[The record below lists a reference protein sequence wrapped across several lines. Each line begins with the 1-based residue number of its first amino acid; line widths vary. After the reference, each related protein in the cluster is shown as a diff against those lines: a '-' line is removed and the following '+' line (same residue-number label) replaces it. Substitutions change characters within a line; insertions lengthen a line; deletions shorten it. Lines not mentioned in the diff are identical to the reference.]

1 MPASADPRYLQP
13 HKQSFSQQ
21 TPAMAD
27 LDQVRSRE
35 RSYPNQDD
43 YASDS
48 SRYSKQRKPI
58 NEAIN
63 SAFTTQSSNTA
74 ALPPEVLQA
83 LTSQITANVMQ
94 QLKTSTLPQSP
105 ARSGNPPTDAGS
117 SSGASPRFERA
128 QVYTP
133 PSPYRAAEESQNQTS
148 PSRSTVSTRASQEQT
163 SPPLE
168 QRAMSPHSQ
177 GSNTDEVERSQDNFR
192 RPPPLQRLSTGGD
205 MTTIEKIWGSLF
217 DKAGEATPRLGQF
230 LRGIAIHLIED
241 YEPKQSLVVTPQK
254 MQKYYEE
261 TKLLSEIYPWNV
273 IYDDRTSS
281 ISRMLREVECQH
293 HLVQEKLNERP
304 DLPGLT
310 PQGFETWATM
320 LIKAHPD
327 QEYERLSKT
336 IFDMPINNADN
347 RKERLPKEIS
357 RRMFPK
363 DSDMA
368 IVNKLQ
374 SAMTVHCNVKFPPRQ
389 DSTASI
395 TGSQHAAATDSTSQ
409 PSLSKVSSGRDE
421 PTITPVTSR
430 ADHPLP
436 TSNTYQPPAVS
447 DPTPASVIESEDDVP
462 TPQPIERERKPYV
475 AQAGAGKTYDL
486 EDETT
491 ADVRPAATEPKL
503 GRSMSSTSRNGDY
516 VKPRPT
522 PITVHHNA
530 DTRAPLPGS
539 APIDIPA
546 SRHHRTNSS
555 YHKDPIRRTR
565 SPSMNKE
572 TGYGRQTDPNLRTQ
586 SYASGAGS
594 YSAGGIGE
602 TPDTERRYREYE
614 TNRERHAGDRF
625 DAARMAAYDPRDRD
639 RERESRPRGQS
650 VAFDDRGEPIKGRSY
665 TTEDDYYRSAG
676 GYPPPSH
683 HQPRDAY
690 PSSYAQPTAPHYPPS
705 SFREVR

>member
-1 MPASADPRYLQP
+1 
-13 HKQSFSQQ
+13 
-21 TPAMAD
+21 
-27 LDQVRSRE
+27 
-35 RSYPNQDD
+35 
-43 YASDS
+43 
-48 SRYSKQRKPI
+48 
-58 NEAIN
+58 
-63 SAFTTQSSNTA
+63 
-74 ALPPEVLQA
+74 
-83 LTSQITANVMQ
+83 
-94 QLKTSTLPQSP
+94 
-105 ARSGNPPTDAGS
+105 
-117 SSGASPRFERA
+117 
-128 QVYTP
+128 
-133 PSPYRAAEESQNQTS
+133 
-148 PSRSTVSTRASQEQT
+148 
-163 SPPLE
+163 
-168 QRAMSPHSQ
+168 
-177 GSNTDEVERSQDNFR
+177 
-192 RPPPLQRLSTGGD
+192 

-217 DKAGEATPRLGQF
+217 DKAGEPTPRLGQF

-241 YEPKQSLVVTPQK
+241 YEPKHSLVVTPQK

-261 TKLLSEIYPWNV
+261 TKLSSELYPWNV

-374 SAMTVHCNVKFPPRQ
+374 SVMAVHCNVKFPPRQ

-395 TGSQHAAATDSTSQ
+395 TGSQSAAATDATSL

-421 PTITPVTSR
+421 PTLTPVTSR
-430 ADHPLP
+430 PDHSFNS
-436 TSNTYQPPAVS
+436 SNAYQPPAVS
-447 DPTPASVIESEDDVP
+447 DPIPPSVIESEDDIT

-486 EDETT
+486 DDETI
-491 ADVRPAATEPKL
+491 ADVRFAATDPKL
-503 GRSMSSTSRNGDY
+503 GRSMSSTSRNGDNP
-516 VKPRPT
+516 KPRPT

-530 DTRAPLPGS
+530 DTRAPPPGS
-539 APIDIPA
+539 APIEIPA
-546 SRHHRTNSS
+546 SHHHRANSS

-565 SPSMNKE
+565 SPSMTKE
-572 TGYGRQTDPNLRTQ
+572 IGYGRQTDPNFRTQ
-586 SYASGAGS
+586 SYTSGAGS
-594 YSAGGIGE
+594 YSAGGVFE
-602 TPDTERRYREYE
+602 TTDTERRYREYE

-625 DAARMAAYDPRDRD
+625 DAARIAAYDPRDRD

-650 VAFDDRGEPIKGRSY
+650 IAFDDRGDPIKPRSY

-676 GYPPPSH
+676 GYPPPPH
-683 HQPRDAY
+683 HQPREAY
-690 PSSYAQPTAPHYPPS
+690 PSSYGQPAAPHYPPS